1 MKKIMSEDAEVLTI
15 YLDDSDERPT
25 LKKLQEFVGGYIEI
39 VSSVDM
45 KKQVVVDEEGLI
57 KGKPYNEDASE
68 EAGMNLVGD
77 AVILSGN
84 ARVD

>member
-15 YLDDSDERPT
+15 YLDDSDGQPT
-25 LKKLQEFVGGYIEI
+25 LEKLQEFVGGYIEI

-45 KKQVVVDEEGLI
+45 KKQVIVDEEGIL
-57 KGKPYNEDASE
+57 KQRPFNEDASE
-68 EAGMNLVGD
+68 EAGIELFGD
-77 AVILSGN
+77 AVILSGS